1 MTLNLRKLLSI
12 STQLTFEACRI
23 IHDSWTNH
31 TYQSFFKGPDDLVTD
46 VHISLIQTDYQV
58 QSMMVH
64 GLNLHFPNLKIIGEE
79 TE

>member
-46 VHISLIQTDYQV
+46 VHIPFISDRL
-58 QSMMVH
+58 QSTIH
-64 GLNLHFPNLKIIGEE
+64 DGSWAQFTLPQSKNHRRIK
-79 TE
+79 